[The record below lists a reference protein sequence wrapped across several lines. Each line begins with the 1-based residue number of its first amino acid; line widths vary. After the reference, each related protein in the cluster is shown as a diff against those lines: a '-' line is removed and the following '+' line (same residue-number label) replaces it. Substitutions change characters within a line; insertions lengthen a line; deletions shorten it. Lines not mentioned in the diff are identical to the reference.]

1 VYQFDY
7 RTLQLLSPEQ
17 AHTFHAIPWKV
28 EGDGLW
34 ILGNEKTRTHIPH
47 LTLILGR
54 RPFVELLSSGELA
67 QLLVQH
73 YPQQSQSSA
82 QQEYSTTEA
91 ETSDVVRFVQQ
102 IFQAAI
108 DIGAS
113 DIHVEK
119 YEELARVR
127 LRWEGQMI
135 ERFEIPLDQYDAVVS
150 RLKILSEL
158 DIAERR
164 LPQDGRIQLKN
175 NDQSIDIRVST
186 IPAKYGEKIVMRLL
200 NRSKEHL
207 KLGNLG
213 LTDRERTAYESA
225 IKQPN
230 GIVLI
235 TGPTGSGKTT
245 TLYASLNQLNTPDK
259 NLTTIED
266 PIEYNLT
273 GINQVQVR
281 SDIGL
286 TFDRALRAFLRQDPN
301 IIMVG
306 EIRDEETAQ
315 IAIRAALTGH
325 LVLST
330 LHTNS
335 SRDAIT
341 RLVDMGVE
349 PYLLAAATRMI
360 VAQRLVRLLC
370 PHCKKKSDRM
380 ISESFQK
387 RHQLHDHYE
396 PVGCP
401 SCFYTGYKGRKA
413 VYELLPITD
422 DIRLAMRKIGDGQIS
437 FPSTDLPSLGENLI
451 TLTQTGQISIEEAL
465 YHYQ

>member
-1 VYQFDY
+1 
-7 RTLQLLSPEQ
+7 
-17 AHTFHAIPWKV
+17 
-28 EGDGLW
+28 
-34 ILGNEKTRTHIPH
+34 
-47 LTLILGR
+47 
-54 RPFVELLSSGELA
+54 
-67 QLLVQH
+67 
-73 YPQQSQSSA
+73 
-82 QQEYSTTEA
+82 
-91 ETSDVVRFVQQ
+91 
-102 IFQAAI
+102 
-108 DIGAS
+108 
-113 DIHVEK
+113 
-119 YEELARVR
+119 
-127 LRWEGQMI
+127 
-135 ERFEIPLDQYDAVVS
+135 
-150 RLKILSEL
+150 
-158 DIAERR
+158 
-164 LPQDGRIQLKN
+164 
-175 NDQSIDIRVST
+175 NDQSIDVRVST

-207 KLGNLG
+207 ELGNLG